1 MPADFISKM
10 IETVEETM
18 RNVEKREGLKR
29 DDRVLKSVR
38 NKVKRRIAKMCLPK
52 RHTSLNLDSLSTRT
66 KLPGMR

>member
-38 NKVKRRIAKMCLPK
+38 NKVKRRIAKMCLSK
-52 RHTSLNLDSLSTRT
+52 RQTSLNLDSVSTRV
-66 KLPGMR
+66 KLPGIR

>member
-52 RHTSLNLDSLSTRT
+52 RHSSLNLDSLSTRT
-66 KLPGMR
+66 K

>member
-38 NKVKRRIAKMCLPK
+38 NKVKRRIAKMCHSK
-52 RHTSLNLDSLSTRT
+52 RQASLNLDSLSTRV
-66 KLPGMR
+66 K